1 VTVPQ
6 KSRRARTALAACLLA
21 FPLAA
26 AGSAD
31 ATADVSLVGKW
42 DMLVTIHSGE
52 PPQQAPQICDFTPD
66 HQLHCMTK
74 PGVPPLKGDGV
85 WTQAG
90 GGSFSFW
97 ITHPEQNGSINASHL
112 GRVTRTRFSTTAT
125 AYIYRPDGTP
135 LTGPVRVEAVAR
147 RL

>member
-1 VTVPQ
+1 M
-6 KSRRARTALAACLLA
+6 RTALAACLLA

-26 AGSAD
+26 AGPAD
-31 ATADVSLVGKW
+31 ATAEVSLVGRW
-42 DMLVTIHSGE
+42 DVLVTIHTGE

-74 PGVPPLKGDGV
+74 PGVPPLEGDGI
-85 WTQAG
+85 WTQTG
-90 GGSFSFW
+90 RGTFSFW
-97 ITHPEQNGSINASHL
+97 ITHPEVNGSINASHL
-112 GRVTRTRFSTTAT
+112 GKVTRTRFTTKAI

-135 LTGPVRVEAVAR
+135 LLGPVQVEAEAK